1 MFQRLKTSLIWRDY
15 GAVLVGSAAHMAAW
29 LPEALRFVK
38 TNRTRLNTIPVFY
51 FTVCLT
57 LKENSAEN
65 REIVKL
71 YSHEAKKE
79 VNPRQEGLFAGRV
92 DFTKIPF
99 PDRLILKLG
108 KTVEGDFRQW
118 NLIRFWTEKLPLR

>member
-1 MFQRLKTSLIWRDY
+1 MR
-15 GAVLVGSAAHMAAW
+15 
-29 LPEALRFVK
+29 
-38 TNRTRLNTIPVFY
+38 
-51 FTVCLT
+51 
-57 LKENSAEN
+57 
-65 REIVKL
+65 
-71 YSHEAKKE
+71 AKKE